1 MQNDH
6 KLDSM
11 LERKTASFAPGELQT
26 VLQGPP
32 EQSKDF
38 AKMFSFFRG
47 KAKHSLEA
55 DGEDNS
61 LSVQNYKE
69 SNDDLQLRS
78 KVAEPRSTANWGSA
92 AHMLR
97 EPAREAPSD
106 VQMDESI
113 GSRQALALGI
123 ETSVGHPKRIT
134 FNPDDQAN
142 FRNLI
147 APAGQLAVQRQESS
161 QSQVFEEKSREM
173 SLDFHNIINMQQT
186 QNASAVRHPPNE
198 EKSFISAIQR
208 DKDASYVVNPNI
220 SYSVTNASF
229 LAPNISQISGI
240 NQGAPTPG
248 TDKMATPFFAELQPS
263 NTGQS
268 KITVPEFKLE
278 EVSQEKLP
286 LESAPGIEQP
296 GARHAH
302 RLTLG
307 QELPGDF
314 VPSQEGLQDDQLDLQ
329 IRHQYLQEQQ
339 LRNQLLHQQI
349 LQQQSVLQQQQM
361 LSQHYSS
368 FGSSLMHSA

>member
-1 MQNDH
+1 
-6 KLDSM
+6 M
-11 LERKTASFAPGELQT
+11 LQAAERRPRWGPSARRGTPPNRCSQRRDPAAP
-26 VLQGPP
+26 
-32 EQSKDF
+32 
-38 AKMFSFFRG
+38 
-47 KAKHSLEA
+47 
-55 DGEDNS
+55 
-61 LSVQNYKE
+61 LS
-69 SNDDLQLRS
+69 
-78 KVAEPRSTANWGSA
+78 
-92 AHMLR
+92 
-97 EPAREAPSD
+97 
-106 VQMDESI
+106 
-113 GSRQALALGI
+113 
-123 ETSVGHPKRIT
+123 
-134 FNPDDQAN
+134 
-142 FRNLI
+142 
-147 APAGQLAVQRQESS
+147 
-161 QSQVFEEKSREM
+161 
-173 SLDFHNIINMQQT
+173 
-186 QNASAVRHPPNE
+186 ASAVRHPPNE

-368 FGSSLMHSA
+368 FGSSLMHSAQHDSYLQQQLLQAQIVQQQELLR